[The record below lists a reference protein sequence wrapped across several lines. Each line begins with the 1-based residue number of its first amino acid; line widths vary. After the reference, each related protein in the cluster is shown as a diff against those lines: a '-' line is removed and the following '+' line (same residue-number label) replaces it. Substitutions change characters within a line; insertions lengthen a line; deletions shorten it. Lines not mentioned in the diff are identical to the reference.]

1 MKNKRE
7 GWLLKW
13 RDLVTPADPAVITS
27 ANDAQRKGGHITL
40 QTQTLVSSPACG
52 QIKFYCVICEQLSAS
67 LLALSHSEGKLYIFI
82 FVNCGLPAKA
92 LICWCLAELTVG

>member
-27 ANDAQRKGGHITL
+27 ANDAQRKGGAHHPTNTDPRL
-40 QTQTLVSSPACG
+40 LPGLRTN
-52 QIKFYCVICEQLSAS
+52 QI
-67 LLALSHSEGKLYIFI
+67 LLRYL
-82 FVNCGLPAKA
+82 
-92 LICWCLAELTVG
+92 